1 MNRGRS
7 WHLGYKVWAFF
18 VLGLLLA
25 SWFFWSWRYELWSL
39 CQRLLQIFDERE
51 SVRRYVLSLGFL
63 APFAFIALQALQ
75 VIVSPVPGEA
85 TGFVGGFLFGEWLGL
100 FYSIVGL
107 TLGSMAAFLISRQFR
122 HLVRSWLLRSPS
134 YARFEHLAEHQGLF
148 VFFILFLFPGFP
160 KDFLCYFLGLSRM
173 PWQAFLAIVVL
184 GRIPGTLVLT
194 LQGANIYSG
203 NMVGFFS
210 VLIISV
216 LVLVPSWYYRER
228 IYQWIE
234 VHSLK
239 DMG

>member
-1 MNRGRS
+1 
-7 WHLGYKVWAFF
+7 
-18 VLGLLLA
+18 
-25 SWFFWSWRYELWSL
+25 
-39 CQRLLQIFDERE
+39 
-51 SVRRYVLSLGFL
+51 
-63 APFAFIALQALQ
+63 
-75 VIVSPVPGEA
+75 
-85 TGFVGGFLFGEWLGL
+85 
-100 FYSIVGL
+100 
-107 TLGSMAAFLISRQFR
+107 
-122 HLVRSWLLRSPS
+122 
-134 YARFEHLAEHQGLF
+134 
-148 VFFILFLFPGFP
+148 
-160 KDFLCYFLGLSRM
+160 M